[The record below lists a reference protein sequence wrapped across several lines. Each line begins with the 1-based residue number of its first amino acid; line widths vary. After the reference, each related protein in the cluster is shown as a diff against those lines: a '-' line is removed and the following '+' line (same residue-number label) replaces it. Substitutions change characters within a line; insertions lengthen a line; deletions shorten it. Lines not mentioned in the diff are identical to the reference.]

1 MVAFAPRWH
10 QAEWGKA
17 VRVPATILA
26 SVFVASSAFAQ
37 SEQVLRGPAPAWATP
52 STPISIPDNV
62 SGPLFIRRQD
72 LEIHLS
78 DQGQAQYFG
87 YHVKILQASALQLGN
102 ISIAWNPSSDA
113 PIVHEINLFRDD
125 QVIDVLKDSSFE
137 ILRREDQLEMAKLD
151 GKLTAILR
159 IPDLRVGDELEVNL
173 TSFANDPTLGHY
185 EAGLL
190 ALTPNPSPGR
200 YRLGLSWDQGHEP
213 LLKMTDDMTAAM
225 TTGERAIDFRFD
237 NPAGLSPP
245 RDAPARYQWQRAVEY
260 TDFADWGALSR
271 HFAPLYER
279 AATLDANSPIKREA
293 SRIATAQTSP
303 LDRASAALKLV
314 QQDVRYI
321 YVGLDGRNLT
331 PAPADET
338 WQRRYG
344 DCKGKTALLL
354 ALLRELGID
363 AEPVLVNSSGAD
375 DGLDQ
380 RLPVPQYF
388 DHVLVRAH
396 IEGTDYWLDGTLPPV
411 ASPSARPVFPV
422 SWVLPLTER
431 GSELQNLAWQPATT
445 PDQISLYEID
455 ARSGFDEPARVVS
468 TEIVRGVKGLQTY
481 MQLSAVSAGQLSD
494 FFRQQSGGDAW
505 ETIEDVQ
512 WRYDQGAGASILMIS
527 GTRMIDW
534 DDEGSGAKSLVLPG
548 GGFSPPERRVRAA
561 DQDQT
566 APFYTEPEYIC
577 HVTTVRLPDS
587 TRANQWSSTDSF
599 NTRLFG
605 RNYYRAWEL
614 RDGSIRM
621 VRGSR
626 IEQPETD
633 ATTARR
639 DNDRIAAFDN
649 SMGWISFN
657 PSARRASVGSGETVP
672 ATYDFDWMAS
682 EVPCVSPAKNS

>member
-1 MVAFAPRWH
+1 MSGSG
-10 QAEWGKA
+10 EGKA
-17 VRVPATILA
+17 VRASIVFLA
-26 SVFVASSAFAQ
+26 SAFFASSAYAQ

-52 STPISIPDNV
+52 STPISTPENV
-62 SGPLFIRRQD
+62 SGPVFIRRQD
-72 LEIHLS
+72 VKIHLS

-87 YHVKILQASALQLGN
+87 YRVKILQSSALQLGN
-102 ISIAWNPSSDA
+102 ISIAWSPSSDA
-113 PIVHEINLFRDD
+113 PIVHEIKVFRDD

-137 ILRREDQLEMAKLD
+137 VLRREDQLEMAKLD
-151 GKLTAILR
+151 GTLTAILR

-185 EAGLL
+185 ESGLL

-213 LLKMTDDMTAAM
+213 NVKMTDDMTAAM
-225 TTGERAIDFRFD
+225 TTGERAIDFHFD

-245 RDAPARYQWQRAVEY
+245 NDAPARYQWQRAVEY
-260 TDFADWGALSR
+260 TDFVDWAALSR
-271 HFAPLYER
+271 HFAPLYGR
-279 AATLDANSPIKREA
+279 AATLDASSPIKREA
-293 SRIATAQTSP
+293 SRIATAHTSP

-388 DHVLVRAH
+388 DHVLVRAR
-396 IEGTDYWLDGTLPPV
+396 IEGADYWLDGTLPPV

-431 GSELQNLAWQPATT
+431 GSQLQNLAWQPETT
-445 PDQISLYEID
+445 PDEINLYEID
-455 ARSGFDEPARVVS
+455 ARAGFDEPARIVS
-468 TEIVRGVKGLQTY
+468 TQIVRGVKGLQTY
-481 MQLSAVSAGQLSD
+481 MQLSAVSAGQLLD
-494 FFRQQSGGDAW
+494 FFRQQGGGGAW

-512 WRYDQGAGASILMIS
+512 WRYDQGAGASILTIS
-527 GTRMIDW
+527 GIGTIDW
-534 DDEGSGAKSLVLPG
+534 DDDGRGAKSLSLPG
-548 GGFSPPERRVRAA
+548 GGFSPPQRRVRAA

-566 APFYTEPEYIC
+566 APFYTAPEYIC
-577 HVTTVRLPDS
+577 HVTTVRLPSS
-587 TRANQWSSTDSF
+587 TRANQWSSTGSF
-599 NTRLFG
+599 DARLFG

-614 RDGSIRM
+614 RDGAIRM

-626 IEQPETD
+626 IERPEID
-633 ATTARR
+633 ASTARR
-639 DNDRIAAFDN
+639 DNDRIPAFDN
-649 SMGWISFN
+649 SMGWISFD
-657 PSARRASVGSGETVP
+657 PSGRRESIGNGETVP
-672 ATYDFDWMAS
+672 ATYDFDWTAS
-682 EVPCVSPAKNS
+682 EVPCVSRANDN